1 MGGLDGTTLPGETP
15 INDISGLRIKSIR
28 TRAQLNVVEAENVL
42 KATLKYF
49 SSRPSRRTA
58 RFDVAWML
66 KLHREMFGDV
76 WNWAGEIRSCDL
88 NIGVPFYQVRQ
99 ELLVLAEDLATW
111 RKFGHD
117 LVEQAVRLHCRAVC
131 IHPFLNGNGR
141 WARMLA
147 NILLKQNRSPIIE
160 WPEEVIGTEST
171 IRGEYI
177 AAIKVAERGD
187 EEPLIALHRR
197 FLGGN

>member
-1 MGGLDGTTLPGETP
+1 MDGLAKTLPGETP
-15 INDISGLRIKSIR
+15 IDDISGLRIKGIS
-28 TRAQLNVVEAENVL
+28 TRAELNAAEAENIL

-49 SSRPSRRTA
+49 ASRPSRRIA
-58 RFDVAWML
+58 PFSVAWML

-76 WNWAGEIRSCDL
+76 WSWAGEIRSCDL
-88 NIGVPFYQVRQ
+88 NIGVPFYQVRAD
-99 ELLVLAEDLATW
+99 LHTLAEDLATW
-111 RKFGHD
+111 RKFEHD
-117 LVEQAVRLHCRAVC
+117 VVEQAARLHFRSVR

-160 WPEEVIGTEST
+160 WPEEVIGTESK

-177 AAIKVAERGD
+177 AALKEADKGD
-187 EEPLIALHRR
+187 DQPLIALHRR
-197 FLGGN
+197 FLGN